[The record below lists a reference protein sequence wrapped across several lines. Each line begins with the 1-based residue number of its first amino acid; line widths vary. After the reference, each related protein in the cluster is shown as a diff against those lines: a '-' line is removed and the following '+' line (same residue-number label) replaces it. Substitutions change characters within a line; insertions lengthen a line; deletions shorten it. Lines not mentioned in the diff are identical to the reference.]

1 MEVKKLNEGKKMKK
15 LLIGLMVATM
25 LILSSCDFGELTGGW
40 NNNDDNDDNVTL
52 VELIE
57 AEILA
62 EADVDAVIEE
72 DIDIDIP
79 TSFSKALPGPS
90 GNGRNMRRIRLKVK
104 QGIDSVDVQ
113 RSIEYTT
120 DDTALV
126 TLTKTLFGTMVI
138 NQTDTAI
145 VDTPEVWEKSYEYTT
160 TSYMQF
166 VQVEC
171 ADSCTNDSTGADSTN
186 LRWKLVTKS
195 IEAGE
200 TAGIL
205 NTIESVT
212 LDSDNDS
219 TMLVFDDTEALYEV
233 VRGRQDW
240 GSYRGRPGVQTT
252 EAYVAID
259 GSDDVNVLGSSGRYF
274 ALLDNGEGLDL
285 TADDNIF
292 SGTILKGR
300 GQSRLRVRMITT
312 VTFIEEDAPV
322 EIATWFLPVR

>member
-1 MEVKKLNEGKKMKK
+1 MKK
-15 LLIGLMVATM
+15 LLIGLMVVTM
-25 LILSSCDFGELTGGW
+25 LILSSCDFGALTGGW
-40 NNNDDNDDNVTL
+40 NNNDDDDDDNVTL

-79 TSFSKALPGPS
+79 TSFSKALPGPN
-90 GNGRNMRRIRLKVK
+90 GNGNRNMRRIRLKVT

-113 RSIEYTT
+113 RSIEYTS

-126 TLTKTLFGTMVI
+126 TLTKTLFGTMAI

-166 VQVEC
+166 VQVKC
-171 ADSCTNDSTGADSTN
+171 ADSCTNDSTGADSTA
-186 LRWKLVTKS
+186 LRWKLTAKS
-195 IEAGE
+195 IESGE
-200 TAGIL
+200 TSGIM

-212 LDSDNDS
+212 LNADDDS
-219 TMLVFDDTEALYEV
+219 TMLVFDDTEALFEV
-233 VRGRQDW
+233 VRGNQGW
-240 GSYRGRPGVQTT
+240 GSYRGRPGVQET

-274 ALLDNGEGLDL
+274 ALLDDGQGLDL

-292 SGTILKGR
+292 SGSLRKGN
-300 GQSRLRVRMITT
+300 GHSRLRVRMITT
-312 VTFIEEDAPV
+312 ATFIDKDAPV
-322 EIATWFLPVR
+322 ELATWFLPVR

>member
-1 MEVKKLNEGKKMKK
+1 MKK
-15 LLIGLMVATM
+15 LIIGLMIVTM
-25 LILSSCDFGELTGGW
+25 LILSSCDFGEITGHW

-52 VELIE
+52 VALIE

-62 EADVDAVIEE
+62 ETDVDATIEE
-72 DIDIDIP
+72 EIEIEIP
-79 TSFSKALPGPS
+79 ESFAKAAPGPGGNGN
-90 GNGRNMRRIRLKVK
+90 GNGRNRRHIRMMVR

-113 RSIEYTT
+113 RSIEYTA

-126 TLTKTLFGTMVI
+126 TLTKTLFGTMLI

-160 TSYMQF
+160 TSFMQF

-186 LRWKLVTKS
+186 LRWKLVAKS

-259 GSDDVNVLGSSGRYF
+259 GSDDVNVLGSGGRYF
-274 ALLDNGEGLDL
+274 ALLDDGEGLDL

-292 SGTILKGR
+292 SGSLRKGN
-300 GQSRLRVRMITT
+300 GHSRLRVRMLTT
-312 VTFIEEDAPV
+312 STFIDKDAPV

>member
-1 MEVKKLNEGKKMKK
+1 MKK
-15 LLIGLMVATM
+15 LFIGLMVVTM

-40 NNNDDNDDNVTL
+40 NNNDDDDNVTL
-52 VELIE
+52 IELIE

-62 EADVDAVIEE
+62 EVDVDAVIEE

-79 TSFSKALPGPS
+79 TSFSKALPGPN
-90 GNGRNMRRIRLKVK
+90 GNGRNMRRIRLKVL

-113 RSIEYTT
+113 HSIEYTT

-171 ADSCTNDSTGADSTN
+171 SDSCTNDSTGTDTTE
-186 LRWKLVTKS
+186 LRWKLVAKS

-219 TMLVFDDTEALYEV
+219 TMLVFDDTEALYAV

-252 EAYVAID
+252 EAYVTID
-259 GSDDVNVLGSSGRYF
+259 GSDDVNVLGS
-274 ALLDNGEGLDL
+274 
-285 TADDNIF
+285 
-292 SGTILKGR
+292 
-300 GQSRLRVRMITT
+300 
-312 VTFIEEDAPV
+312 
-322 EIATWFLPVR
+322 